1 MEALDKVLK
10 HSESY
15 IAKMST
21 RIFCDEFGLSYL
33 CIDEDLEQRIECK
46 LMAQIILKFKI
57 Q

>member
-46 LMAQIILKFKI
+46 LMAQFILKFKI